1 MQCVTGPSDN
11 DMLALAYFAA
21 VAAPEQHG
29 APLDSRR
36 TRARWK
42 RERLAMI
49 PFGLFSST
57 PSPTTAT
64 MDVSTSEIANAFANF
79 FVVTQWPVMTTVIC
93 GFLVA
98 GAAAKYSKTRNRI
111 GIVTEYWLTIAGLRP
126 GGLPSSTSCLLLKK
140 MIQRMIQLK
149 NISEIVCHSLSPLRT
164 IDQKE
169 VGWRWKMMISNSL
182 NRNNNS
188 RRQHYGNVQSRRIVE
203 DRIGGGQYRVM
214 PEVQTVYKVDT

>member
-1 MQCVTGPSDN
+1 
-11 DMLALAYFAA
+11 MLALAYFAA
-21 VAAPEQHG
+21 VVAPEQHG
-29 APLDSRR
+29 APFLVSRR

-93 GFLVA
+93 GFLVLLL
-98 GAAAKYSKTRNRI
+98 SRT

-149 NISEIVCHSLSPLRT
+149 NISEIICHSLSPLRT

-169 VGWRWKMMISNSL
+169 VGWRWKMMISTSL
-182 NRNNNS
+182 NRNSNS
-188 RRQHYGNVQSRRIVE
+188 RRQHHGNVQSRRIVE
-203 DRIGGGQYRVM
+203 DRIGDGQYRVM